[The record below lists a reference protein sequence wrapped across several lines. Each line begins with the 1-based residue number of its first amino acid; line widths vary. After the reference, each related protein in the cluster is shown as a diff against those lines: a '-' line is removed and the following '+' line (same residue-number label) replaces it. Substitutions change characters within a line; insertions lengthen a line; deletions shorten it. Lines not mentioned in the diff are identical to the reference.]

1 LIADKLPVGNYRPT
15 VALTQTTAL
24 PDSRVR
30 SAPFYYPVKLTQH
43 SNRSKTMIFYIIGVV
58 VVIAVVA
65 SYLGLHF

>member
-1 LIADKLPVGNYRPT
+1 VSGQADQN
-15 VALTQTTAL
+15 
-24 PDSRVR
+24 
-30 SAPFYYPVKLTQH
+30 

>member
-1 LIADKLPVGNYRPT
+1 MPGRELSPNSGVD
-15 VALTQTTAL
+15 QTIAL
-24 PDSRVR
+24 PDS
-30 SAPFYYPVKLTQH
+30 SALGALSFLCPVKPIST